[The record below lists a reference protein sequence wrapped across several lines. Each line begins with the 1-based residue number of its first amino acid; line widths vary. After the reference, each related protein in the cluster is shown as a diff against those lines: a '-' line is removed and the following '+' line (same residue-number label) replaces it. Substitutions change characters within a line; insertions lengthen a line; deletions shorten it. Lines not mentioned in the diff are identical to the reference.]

1 MNAMKSASDNAEEM
15 LRKLKIQYNKLR
27 QAAITN
33 EMIEITAGAKAQ
45 HMKLQSTEPG
55 NRHE

>member
-1 MNAMKSASDNAEEM
+1 MYAMKNASDNAEEM
-15 LRKLKIQYNKLR
+15 LHSLRIQYNKLR

-45 HMKLQSTEPG
+45 KQKSLARMGENG
-55 NRHE
+55 NE